1 MNKQQAKG
9 MANRATGEV
18 KQQVGK
24 LTGDTSLQ
32 ARGHA
37 REAKGKLQKDVGD
50 TREVI
55 RRGDRDL
62 DRTTEL
68 ERSRST
74 RSRRET

>member
-1 MNKQQAKG
+1 MNKHQTKG
-9 MANRATGEV
+9 MANQATGEV

-37 REAKGKLQKDVGD
+37 REAKGKLQKEMGD
-50 TREVI
+50 AKEVV
-55 RRGDRDL
+55 RRDDRDL

-68 ERSRST
+68 ERSRT
-74 RSRRET
+74 TGSRRTT

>member
-1 MNKQQAKG
+1 MNRQQTKG
-9 MANRATGEV
+9 MANQATGEV

-37 REAKGKLQKDVGD
+37 REAKGKLQKGLGD
-50 TREVI
+50 TREAI
-55 RRGDRDL
+55 RESDRDL
-62 DRTTEL
+62 DRTAEL

-74 RSRRET
+74 RSRRTP